1 MPVFSAVKYSEIL
14 ENLSEKVVFELLE
27 N

>member
-1 MPVFSAVKYSEIL
+1 VFSAVNYSEIL

-27 N
+27 T

>member
-1 MPVFSAVKYSEIL
+1 VFSAVKYSEIL

-27 N
+27 T